1 MAPSRQPKSLLTV
14 LKGIGGERRDG
25 AITSEGARSR
35 LSEVTTR
42 LLSGTG
48 EKRLLTHGS
57 PLETDK
63 FVEIIKM
70 E

>member
-14 LKGIGGERRDG
+14 LKGINVNRRDG
-25 AITSEGARSR
+25 VTTSEGARSQ

-42 LLSGTG
+42 MLSGAG
-48 EKRLLTHGS
+48 EKRLVTYGS

-63 FVEIIKM
+63 FVEKVKT